1 MSAYS
6 PRCVYLF
13 RLETKGIRGESNL
26 GQVAI
31 DGLFISDNQISLSE
45 TTSRKNSASLVID
58 LIYPN
63 RLAGGAPGCF
73 NIRDPPAAQRSRQ
86 DDKIGRLP
94 SADPSLRLRSRRVV
108 ERFRIARSINL
119 RQCRSIDKRRA
130 YRRRNTIVPCRCQ
143 GRSA

>member
-45 TTSRKNSASLVID
+45 TTSRKNFLRALLSIL
-58 LIYPN
+58 
-63 RLAGGAPGCF
+63 F
-73 NIRDPPAAQRSRQ
+73 IRIGWREELQ
-86 DDKIGRLP
+86 DVSTFEIHP
-94 SADPSLRLRSRRVV
+94 LRNAHVRMT
-108 ERFRIARSINL
+108 
-119 RQCRSIDKRRA
+119 K
-130 YRRRNTIVPCRCQ
+130 
-143 GRSA
+143 